1 MSLCGRYSRLM
12 TRPLDTSPL
21 TVPVSKAEVAQFR
34 AANRT
39 RPAYASANPIGAV
52 IVAVFAFVFLATVG
66 ISFLGIA
73 WAAIGGSLSDGVT
86 PVGLVFLAFPLFFVV
101 VVVLVA
107 VTVLRRGFGRG
118 DRWERYLRLDR
129 FAAANGLEFSPMDA
143 DPQYPGS
150 IFGQGRSRVVLDHL
164 RSAQGRFLDYGTY
177 RYVTGSG
184 KNSTT
189 HTWGFLA
196 LALDR
201 ALPHMVLDAT
211 ANDGLFGSTLPAM
224 FNCDQV
230 LGLEGD
236 FGRHFTLYCPKEYE
250 RDALYVFTPD
260 LMALL
265 IDEAAAF
272 DVEIVDRWMFVYSTS
287 AFELGQPA
295 MHERLHR
302 IVDTVGAQTVDN
314 TDRYRD
320 ERVATFAQNAVA
332 PDGRRLRRGISVGA
346 IVLIIIFGAVW
357 LGPFIADLVF
367 GFFR

>member
-1 MSLCGRYSRLM
+1 MSLSGGYPRLM
-12 TRPLDTSPL
+12 TRPLDTSAL
-21 TVPVSKAEVAQFR
+21 TDAVSRAETAEFR
-34 AANRT
+34 TSRRT
-39 RPAYASANPIGAV
+39 QPAYASANPLGAV
-52 IVAVFAFVFLATVG
+52 IVAVVAFVFLVAVG
-66 ISFLGIA
+66 IGFLGVV
-73 WAAIGGSLSDGVT
+73 WSAIGGSEGFT
-86 PVGLVFLAFPLFFVV
+86 PVSLVFLGFPLFFVV
-101 VVVLVA
+101 VVLLVA
-107 VTVLRRGFGRG
+107 VAVLRGVVGRRN
-118 DRWERYLRLDR
+118 RWERWLRLER
-129 FAAANGLEFSPMDA
+129 FATANGLEFSPMDA

-164 RSAQGRFLDYGTY
+164 RSADGRFLDYGTY
-177 RYVTGSG
+177 RFVTGSG
-184 KNSTT
+184 KSSTT

-211 ANDGLFGSTLPAM
+211 ANNGLFGSTLPAM
-224 FNCDQV
+224 FDRDQV

-287 AFELGQPA
+287 PFDLATPA
-295 MHERLHR
+295 VHERLHR
-302 IVDTVGAQTVDN
+302 IVDTVGTRTVDN
-314 TDRYRD
+314 TERYRD
-320 ERVATFAQNAVA
+320 ERVATFAQNTVA

-346 IVLIIIFGAVW
+346 IVLIIVFGAVW
-357 LGPFIADLVF
+357 LGPFIADLIT
-367 GFFR
+367 GLGG